1 MYVCT
6 SCNHYLPR
14 SRHVTVPPWPAVHL
28 QAGVL
33 PPLLAMLRHGVLQA
47 QQIAARSL
55 CCLTYL
61 TGSDVAV
68 ALVDA
73 GGLPLIQALLASQ
86 DCDLQE
92 HGEQVAVNLAAYG
105 AASHREVRHAI
116 VTIPGL
122 LEVLLELLGSSR
134 EENQQEAALGLK
146 HLASEEALRPVVASA
161 GAGRALRQVVDS
173 CKTSAAVRKA
183 ALEALEVVGEVA
195 AAAEVGC
202 GEAGSPPRLISPG
215 SGGSTCSVCWDGE
228 ADVAWVPCG
237 HLCMCARCMPLV
249 VKACPICRCEGRALK
264 LFRA

>member
-1 MYVCT
+1 MSSIY
-6 SCNHYLPR
+6 
-14 SRHVTVPPWPAVHL
+14 TVRPLRPP

-33 PPLLAMLRHGVLQA
+33 PPLLAMLRHDMLQA

-68 ALVDA
+68 AVKDA

-86 DCDLQE
+86 DYVLKE
-92 HGEQVAVNLAAYG
+92 HGKQVAVNLAAYG
-105 AASHREVRHAI
+105 AASHSGVRHAI
-116 VTIPGL
+116 VKMRGL
-122 LEVLLELLGSSR
+122 LDVLLELLGRCR

-146 HLASEEALRPVVASA
+146 HLASEEAIRPVVASA

-173 CKTSAAVRKA
+173 CKTSAAARQA
-183 ALEALEVVGEVA
+183 AMQALEVVGEVEV
-195 AAAEVGC
+195 AAEVRSGK
-202 GEAGSPPRLISPG
+202 AGSAPRLASPRSG
-215 SGGSTCSVCWDGE
+215 SSTCSVCWDGE

-237 HLCMCARCMPLV
+237 HLCMCVRCMPL

-264 LFRA
+264 LFQA